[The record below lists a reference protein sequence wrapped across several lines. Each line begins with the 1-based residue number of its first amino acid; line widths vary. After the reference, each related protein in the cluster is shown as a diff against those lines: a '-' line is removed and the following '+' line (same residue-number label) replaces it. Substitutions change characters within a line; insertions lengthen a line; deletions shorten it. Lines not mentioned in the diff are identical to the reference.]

1 MIIEVGNFTGNANEL
16 VKIGKEKFIATF
28 EGSVDSDVLELW
40 EIIENKAENV
50 PTNKAEKAPKTK

>member
-16 VKIGKEKFIATF
+16 VKLGKEKFIETF
-28 EGSVDSDVLELW
+28 GGSVNTDVLELW
-40 EIIENKAENV
+40 KIIENKAEAV

>member
-1 MIIEVGNFTGNANEL
+1 MIIEVGNFTGDANVL
-16 VKIGKEKFIATF
+16 VKIGKEKFIKTF
-28 EGSVDSDVLELW
+28 EGSVDTDVLELW